1 MSSAARDF
9 GEKPIFFHSSTFSD
23 SILFINPAFFPG
35 VEPGDIISIGTDK
48 SESPTIYLEVGPS
61 PLQGNKA
68 ISVQEKIGRLLHLVP
83 QQMVQIKSCVRDSTA
98 LSRVEVTIVDG
109 CLPRQEMWQ
118 FLQNLQNHFVYVSQR
133 LAIADCEVEISGL
146 TKNDVPMFGGLIT
159 NSTDVLFYRSNC
171 RMYLVIHITRE
182 ILVADNSGY
191 LRGEIVTDFCLSK
204 LCELWKQGNT
214 HHLVTV
220 LLYMSIFPLFLI
232 TQIWTSCFRAACIP
246 CGSPS

>member
-1 MSSAARDF
+1 M
-9 GEKPIFFHSSTFSD
+9 
-23 SILFINPAFFPG
+23 
-35 VEPGDIISIGTDK
+35 
-48 SESPTIYLEVGPS
+48 GPS

-83 QQMVQIKSCVRDSTA
+83 QQMVRVESCVRSSTA

-146 TKNDVPMFGGLIT
+146 TKEGVPMFGGLIT

-191 LRGEIVTDFCLSK
+191 LRGEIVTDYCLSK

-220 LLYMSIFPLFLI
+220 LLYMSIFPSVSYHTDLDVVFQDRVYPL
-232 TQIWTSCFRAACIP
+232 RIP
-246 CGSPS
+246 FVKVSLLERFTGRCCARTRRTTWSR

>member
-1 MSSAARDF
+1 M
-9 GEKPIFFHSSTFSD
+9 
-23 SILFINPAFFPG
+23 
-35 VEPGDIISIGTDK
+35 EPGDIISIRTDK
-48 SESPTIYLEVGPS
+48 SVTPTIYLEVGPS

-83 QQMVQIKSCVRDSTA
+83 QQMVQIESCVRSSTE
-98 LSRVEVTIVDG
+98 LSCVEVTIVDG

-118 FLQNLQNHFVYVSQR
+118 FLQSLQNHFVYVSQR
-133 LAIADCEVEISGL
+133 LAIANCEVEISGL
-146 TKNDVPMFGGLIT
+146 AKKSVPVFGGLIT
-159 NSTDVLFYRSNC
+159 NSTDVLFYRNNC

-191 LRGEIVTDFCLSK
+191 LRGEIVTDYCLSK

-220 LLYMSIFPLFLI
+220 LLYMSTVRLLLI
-232 TQIWTSCFRAACIP
+232 TQIWTWCSRTACIR
-246 CGSPS
+246 CVFPS